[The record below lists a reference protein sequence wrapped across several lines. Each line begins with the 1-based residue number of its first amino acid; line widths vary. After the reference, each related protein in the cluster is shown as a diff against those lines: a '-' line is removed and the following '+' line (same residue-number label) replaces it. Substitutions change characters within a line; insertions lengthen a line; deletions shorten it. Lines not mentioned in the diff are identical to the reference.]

1 MTSGEIKEM
10 YSMRDILI
18 RYGLQPNQKGFI
30 HCPFHRGDRD
40 ASMKIYD
47 RDFHCFACG
56 AHGDIFSFIML
67 MECCDFKDAFHLLG
81 GEYEKKPTFHSKLV
95 RYRSDQRKKM
105 RDKQKRKEKDRRSLN
120 NLLIDIYRDSWK
132 RSEPFSDTW
141 TDCYNKLQ
149 YQLYLHDEYDKE
161 ANEALNEKIK

>member
-1 MTSGEIKEM
+1 MTRDEIKEM
-10 YSMRDILI
+10 YNMRDVLALY
-18 RYGLQPNQKGFI
+18 RLQPDRKGFI

-81 GEYEKKPTFHSKLV
+81 EETYISFKAGPISFGSAKKNEGQTEAE
-95 RYRSDQRKKM
+95 RK
-105 RDKQKRKEKDRRSLN
+105 RQKITK
-120 NLLIDIYRDSWK
+120 
-132 RSEPFSDTW
+132 
-141 TDCYNKLQ
+141 
-149 YQLYLHDEYDKE
+149 
-161 ANEALNEKIK
+161 

>member
-10 YSMRDILI
+10 YSMRDILT

-95 RYRSDQRKKM
+95 RYRSDQRKKNEGQTEAE
-105 RDKQKRKEKDRRSLN
+105 RKRQKITK
-120 NLLIDIYRDSWK
+120 
-132 RSEPFSDTW
+132 
-141 TDCYNKLQ
+141 
-149 YQLYLHDEYDKE
+149 
-161 ANEALNEKIK
+161 

>member
-1 MTSGEIKEM
+1 
-10 YSMRDILI
+10 
-18 RYGLQPNQKGFI
+18 
-30 HCPFHRGDRD
+30 
-40 ASMKIYD
+40 
-47 RDFHCFACG
+47 
-56 AHGDIFSFIML
+56 ML

-120 NLLIDIYRDSWK
+120 NLLIDIYRDWWK

>member
-1 MTSGEIKEM
+1 M
-10 YSMRDILI
+10 YNMRDVLALY
-18 RYGLQPNQKGFI
+18 RLQPDRKGFI

-67 MECCDFKDAFHLLG
+67 MECC
-81 GEYEKKPTFHSKLV
+81 V

-120 NLLIDIYRDSWK
+120 NLLIDIYRDWWK